1 MVSYDV
7 ELLDRLR
14 DQLGGE
20 PGVTER
26 AMFGGVAMMVNGH
39 MCVGVMKGGGLMVR
53 LAAEE
58 GAAALEEPHTRVMDF
73 TGRPMKGWIIV
84 DRAGYADDAA
94 LEAWVDRG
102 LRHVRTLPPKNP

>member
-39 MCVGVMKGGGLMVR
+39 MCVGVMKG
-53 LAAEE
+53 
-58 GAAALEEPHTRVMDF
+58 
-73 TGRPMKGWIIV
+73 WIIV

-102 LRHVRTLPPKNP
+102 LRHVRTLPPKNA